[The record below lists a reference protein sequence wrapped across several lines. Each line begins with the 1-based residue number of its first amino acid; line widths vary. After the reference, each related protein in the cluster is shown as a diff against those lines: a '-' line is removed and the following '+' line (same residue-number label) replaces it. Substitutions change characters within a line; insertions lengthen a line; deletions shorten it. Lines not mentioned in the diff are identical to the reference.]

1 LVKEGKMKMSQVQVL
16 RWEAVNY
23 PLLKSNVY
31 ELKYLYHTITRF
43 MTQMKG
49 DISLLERIRLE
60 LHIANV
66 LEFMGMIIW
75 GSFNPTKYEQLPS
88 QLQEV
93 TEEGI
98 FNTYVSIGAELN
110 PRYTSYMPSDLFLQL
125 STLNAMIQLLL
136 PYNAY
141 QEAWQEIN
149 MYLLKLRR
157 LSDVMLSKVEYLMG
171 LLKITPEEPFV
182 PFW

>member
-1 LVKEGKMKMSQVQVL
+1 MSQVQVL
-16 RWEAVNY
+16 RWESVNY
-23 PLLKSNVY
+23 TLLKSNVY

-43 MTQMKG
+43 ITQMKG
-49 DISLLERIRLE
+49 DISLLERIRIELQIANILE
-60 LHIANV
+60 L
-66 LEFMGMIIW
+66 MGMMIW
-75 GSFNPTKYEQLPS
+75 GSFNPSKYEHLPT

-98 FNTYVSIGAELN
+98 FNTYISIGEELN

-125 STLNAMIQLLL
+125 GTLNEMIQILL
-136 PYNAY
+136 PYNEY
-141 QEAWQEIN
+141 QEAWEEIN
-149 MYLLKLRR
+149 MYLSQLRR
-157 LSDVMLSKVEYLMG
+157 FSDVMLSKVEYLMG